1 MKVEAIM
8 GVTIVAII
16 GLIVGLA
23 VFIMQG
29 GEEQHL
35 ALGWPH

>member
-1 MKVEAIM
+1 MR
-8 GVTIVAII
+8 VTIVAII

-29 GEEQHL
+29 GQEQHL
-35 ALGWPH
+35 AL